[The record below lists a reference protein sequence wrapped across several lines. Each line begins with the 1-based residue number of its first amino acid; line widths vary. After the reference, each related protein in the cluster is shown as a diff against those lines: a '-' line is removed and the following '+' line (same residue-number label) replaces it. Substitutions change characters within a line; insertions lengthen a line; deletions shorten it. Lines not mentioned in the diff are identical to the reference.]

1 MTRISPV
8 FPTASDFGAAVIAA
22 TAVLT
27 PTATGTAPAGAAR
40 FEGIGGGTATAGSTA
55 ATAVAAVFP
64 ALGTGA
70 PIATAAIAAA
80 AATSITATA
89 AITAATSTAVAAA
102 TPARG
107 ATATTA
113 ATAGFGLVDAQG
125 TAHQLGALEGI
136 DRPGLG
142 VGVGHLDEGEA
153 ALAAG
158 VTLQWQRAIDHVSE
172 GSEQLSHVLL
182 LSAEG
187 KIADENTH

>member
-1 MTRISPV
+1 MTRSSLG

-64 ALGTGA
+64 AFGTGA

-80 AATSITATA
+80 PSITSTA
-89 AITAATSTAVAAA
+89 AITAATPTAVAA
-102 TPARG
+102 
-107 ATATTA
+107 TTA
-113 ATAGFGLVDAQG
+113 WSTTTAATATAGFGLVDAQG
-125 TAHQLGALEGI
+125 TAHQLGALEGVY
-136 DRPGLG
+136 RPGLG
-142 VGVGHLDEGEA
+142 VGVGHLDKGEA

>member
-64 ALGTGA
+64 AFGTGA
-70 PIATAAIAAA
+70 PIATAAIAAT
-80 AATSITATA
+80 ATAITSTA
-89 AITAATSTAVAAA
+89 AITATTTTAVAAA
-102 TPARG
+102 TAWS
-107 ATATTA
+107 ATTTA
-113 ATAGFGLVDAQG
+113 ATATAGFGLVDAQG
-125 TAHQLGALEGI
+125 TAHQLGALEGV

-142 VGVGHLDEGEA
+142 VGVGHLDKGEA

>member
-1 MTRISPV
+1 VTRISPV

-40 FEGIGGGTATAGSTA
+40 FEGIGGGTATPGSTA

-64 ALGTGA
+64 AFGTGA
-70 PIATAAIAAA
+70 PIATAAV
-80 AATSITATA
+80 AATAITSPA
-89 AITAATSTAVAAA
+89 AITAATTTTVAAA
-102 TPARG
+102 APARG
-107 ATATTA
+107 ATTTA
-113 ATAGFGLVDAQG
+113 ATATAGFGLVDAQG
-125 TAHQLGALEGI
+125 TAHQLGALEGV

-142 VGVGHLDEGEA
+142 VGVGHLDKGEA

-158 VTLQWQRAIDHVSE
+158 VTLQGQRAIDHVSE

>member
-40 FEGIGGGTATAGSTA
+40 FKGIGGGTATAGSTA

-64 ALGTGA
+64 AFGTGA
-70 PIATAAIAAA
+70 PIATAAVAAA
-80 AATSITATA
+80 APAP
-89 AITAATSTAVAAA
+89 AITAATTTAVAAA
-102 TPARG
+102 TAWST
-107 ATATTA
+107 ATATAT

-125 TAHQLGALEGI
+125 TAHQLGALEGV

-142 VGVGHLDEGEA
+142 VRVGHLDKGEA

-172 GSEQLSHVLL
+172 RSEQLSHVLL